1 MPVKSQS
8 CDLRD
13 PGGHGIFH
21 VAVGACGIIDQL
33 MLAGYKMSG
42 IRRNRSGFTLVEIMI
57 VVAIIGLL
65 AVIAL
70 PSFMKAR
77 SEALSK
83 ACINNLRQMS
93 AAKEMA
99 AVANM
104 WPDNASAGTIGNP
117 FYKDTC
123 SAYIKGGERPKC
135 PTGSLCYYN
144 GLDEDPTCRSGIGTH
159 VYGGE

>member
-1 MPVKSQS
+1 MRTSAD
-8 CDLRD
+8 CD
-13 PGGHGIFH
+13 IFQ
-21 VAVGACGIIDQL
+21 VAVGACGITAYAT
-33 MLAGYKMSG
+33 LAEYRMAS
-42 IRRNRSGFTLVEIMI
+42 IRGDRSGFPLVEIMI

-77 SEALSK
+77 AEALSK

-104 WPDNASAGTIGNP
+104 WPDNASAGSIGNP

-144 GLDEDPTCRSGIGTH
+144 GLNQDPTCQSGIGTH
-159 VYGGE
+159 VYAGR